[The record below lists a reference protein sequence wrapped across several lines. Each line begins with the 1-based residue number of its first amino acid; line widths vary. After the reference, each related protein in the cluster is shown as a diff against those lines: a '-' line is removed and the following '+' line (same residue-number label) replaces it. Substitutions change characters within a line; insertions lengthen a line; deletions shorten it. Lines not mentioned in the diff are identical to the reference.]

1 MTLNLKNNPN
11 AEQFATWLLQIASRE
26 NSDEKSKVKISEEMC
41 SDDIESLMNFVYP
54 DLNS

>member
-1 MTLNLKNNPN
+1 MQLKNNPN

-41 SDDIESLMNFVYP
+41 SDDIESEKQ
-54 DLNS
+54 S